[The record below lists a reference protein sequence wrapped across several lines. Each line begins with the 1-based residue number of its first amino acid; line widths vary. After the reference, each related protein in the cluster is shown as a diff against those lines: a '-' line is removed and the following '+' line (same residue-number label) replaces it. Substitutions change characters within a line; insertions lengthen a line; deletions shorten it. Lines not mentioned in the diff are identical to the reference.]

1 MSAANQEQLLEK
13 ILKQLQSMDV
23 NSSNNAKSKASS
35 LGNTN
40 KSKGYISNMIENNVK
55 KSKEYLEIQKKIL
68 REEDKMVKLKSKS
81 GKEETISDR
90 LARNLLKIETLKRAG
105 HDKMAKQIEK
115 ENKALLQQERRQNK
129 IKKLQEEQGKLQE
142 KELKRNKLLIKL
154 GDSAENIRDTYKKL
168 SNSAPIVGAT
178 NLIKG
183 QLNELTGLNGGILGF
198 LEQTLSNL
206 WEQDSVISKLS
217 ANYAL
222 SRKETN
228 QLKINITKAAI
239 QTSLIGVKTVDLV
252 KMQQAYTD
260 EIGRSVQLTEAGFVG
275 LSEMGVATGL
285 GIEGAAQMAASMEE
299 FGFGAERSVDLIEK
313 LMLRSKSVGVSN
325 SVSATKFKENLK
337 IANSYTFKNG
347 LKGVLD
353 MTAYSTRFRIN
364 MQSISS
370 FADKISNPEG
380 AIQTAASLQVLGGA
394 FANLA
399 DPMNLLNQGITDME
413 GLTKTYSNML
423 DGIAQIDKKTGE
435 ISINGYDRLRLKAAA
450 EATNINFDEM
460 MTVAR
465 TKAKYNAIESTFKL
479 NPIINTSDE
488 ETKQIIASLAQY
500 EEGKGFQINIGGK
513 AVQLSKLS
521 KEDINALQP
530 KDDSLNLKT
539 VAENT
544 LGISDI
550 IKNVIA
556 ASMQRLVNEL
566 MPSLI
571 HATDYL
577 VNIVSS
583 IENFITGKSS
593 IGGALPN
600 SYGNGAGAIGGSI
613 AGLGLGAKSARLLK
627 AGGGLKGFGANVK
640 TALGVSTK
648 MGSKI
653 PLIGSLLAGGGEYLS
668 SGSVS
673 RSVGAGLG
681 NAAGGLA
688 GAAVGAAIG
697 SVVPIIGTAIGG
709 LVGGIVG
716 SYGGS
721 ELGAYAGGFIENAN
735 DVIIPK
741 NGRPIKLNSQDD
753 VFAMKQGGAIQ
764 EAIKPSLDVRKTFGG
779 VIPSFVGSNGL
790 RGQGNGK
797 LELSISGSIN
807 LVGGNNSTKISAN
820 ELIKDKNFLREL
832 TRMIGNQMNRDKNGG
847 KFQGGLNNNSF

>member
-35 LGNTN
+35 LGDTN
-40 KSKGYISNMIENNVK
+40 KSKGYISNMVENNVK

-105 HDKMAKQIEK
+105 HDKMVKQIEK

-450 EATNINFDEM
+450 EAMNINFDEM
-460 MTVAR
+460 MSTAR

-583 IENFITGKSS
+583 IENYITGKNS
-593 IGGALPN
+593 IGGSLPN
-600 SYGNGAGAIGGSI
+600 SIGYKSALIGG
-613 AGLGLGAKSARLLK
+613 GY
-627 AGGGLKGFGANVK
+627 GGMK
-640 TALGVSTK
+640 LGVNALSSMSKEAGYLSNLGKGIGVGAK
-648 MGSKI
+648 MGSRVPI
-653 PLIGSLLAGGGEYLS
+653 IGSLLSGGAEYLE
-668 SGSVS
+668 SGSIA
-673 RSVGAGLG
+673 RSIGSGVGAGLG
-681 NAAGGLA
+681 GWGGAAAGAALGTAIIPVPVVGTVIGGLLGGLGGGLA
-688 GAAVGAAIG
+688 GESIG
-697 SVVPIIGTAIGG
+697 KEIGG
-709 LVGGIVG
+709 L
-716 SYGGS
+716 
-721 ELGAYAGGFIENAN
+721 FENAN

-779 VIPSFVGSNGL
+779 VIPSFIGSNGL

>member
-1 MSAANQEQLLEK
+1 
-13 ILKQLQSMDV
+13 
-23 NSSNNAKSKASS
+23 
-35 LGNTN
+35 
-40 KSKGYISNMIENNVK
+40 
-55 KSKEYLEIQKKIL
+55 
-68 REEDKMVKLKSKS
+68 
-81 GKEETISDR
+81 
-90 LARNLLKIETLKRAG
+90 
-105 HDKMAKQIEK
+105 
-115 ENKALLQQERRQNK
+115 
-129 IKKLQEEQGKLQE
+129 
-142 KELKRNKLLIKL
+142 
-154 GDSAENIRDTYKKL
+154 
-168 SNSAPIVGAT
+168 
-178 NLIKG
+178 
-183 QLNELTGLNGGILGF
+183 
-198 LEQTLSNL
+198 
-206 WEQDSVISKLS
+206 
-217 ANYAL
+217 
-222 SRKETN
+222 
-228 QLKINITKAAI
+228 
-239 QTSLIGVKTVDLV
+239 
-252 KMQQAYTD
+252 
-260 EIGRSVQLTEAGFVG
+260 
-275 LSEMGVATGL
+275 
-285 GIEGAAQMAASMEE
+285 MAASMEE

-347 LKGVLD
+347 LKGVAD
-353 MTAYSTRFRIN
+353 MTAYSTKFRIN

-413 GLTKTYSNML
+413 GLTKTYSSML

-435 ISINGYDRLRLKAAA
+435 ININGYDRLRLKAAA

-566 MPSLI
+566 MPSILD
-571 HATDYL
+571 ATDYL
-577 VNIVSS
+577 INIVKK
-583 IENFITGKSS
+583 IEGFITGEKS

-653 PLIGSLLAGGGEYLS
+653 PLIGSLLAAGGEYLS

-721 ELGAYAGGFIENAN
+721 ELGAYAGGVIENAN

-797 LELSISGSIN
+797 LELSINGSIN

-832 TRMIGNQMNRDKNGG
+832 TRMIGNQMNRDQNGG

>member
-35 LGNTN
+35 LGDTN
-40 KSKGYISNMIENNVK
+40 KSKGYISNMVENNIK

-105 HDKMAKQIEK
+105 HDKMVKQIEK

-260 EIGRSVQLTEAGFVG
+260 EIGRSVQLTEAGFVSM
-275 LSEMGVATGL
+275 SEMGVATGL

-299 FGFGAERSVDLIEK
+299 FGFGAERSVELIEK

-347 LKGVLD
+347 LKGVAD
-353 MTAYSTRFRIN
+353 MTAYSTKFRIN

-423 DGIAQIDKKTGE
+423 DGIAKIDYKTGE
-435 ISINGYDRLRLKAAA
+435 ININGYDRLRLKAAA
-450 EATNINFDEM
+450 EAMNISFDEM
-460 MTVAR
+460 MSTAR
-465 TKAKYNAIESTFKL
+465 TKAKRSAIESTFKL

-583 IENFITGKSS
+583 IENYITGKNS
-593 IGGALPN
+593 IGGSLSNSIGYKSALIGGGYGGVKLGINALSSMSKEAGYLPN
-600 SYGNGAGAIGGSI
+600 LGKGIGVGA
-613 AGLGLGAKSARLLK
+613 
-627 AGGGLKGFGANVK
+627 
-640 TALGVSTK
+640 K
-648 MGSKI
+648 MGSRVPI
-653 PLIGSLLAGGGEYLS
+653 IGSLLSGGAEYLE
-668 SGSVS
+668 SGSIV
-673 RSVGAGLG
+673 RSIGSGVGAGLG
-681 NAAGGLA
+681 GWGGAAAGAALGTAIVPGIGTIIGGLIGGLGGGLA
-688 GAAVGAAIG
+688 GESIG
-697 SVVPIIGTAIGG
+697 KQA
-709 LVGGIVG
+709 GGI
-716 SYGGS
+716 
-721 ELGAYAGGFIENAN
+721 FENAN

-741 NGRPIKLNSQDD
+741 NGRPIKLNNQDD

-779 VIPSFVGSNGL
+779 VIPSFIGSNGL

>member
-13 ILKQLQSMDV
+13 ILKQLQNMDIG
-23 NSSNNAKSKASS
+23 SSNNAKSKASS
-35 LGNTN
+35 LGDTN

-55 KSKEYLEIQKKIL
+55 KSKEYLEIQKKISL
-68 REEDKMVKLKSKS
+68 EEDKMVKLKSKS

-142 KELKRNKLLIKL
+142 KELKRNKILIKL
-154 GDSAENIRDTYKKL
+154 GNGAENVRDTYKKL

-252 KMQQAYTD
+252 KMQQTYTD

-347 LKGVLD
+347 LKGVAD
-353 MTAYSTRFRIN
+353 MTAYSTKFRIN

-435 ISINGYDRLRLKAAA
+435 ININGYDRLRLKAAS
-450 EATNINFDEM
+450 EAMNISFDEM
-460 MTVAR
+460 MSTAR
-465 TKAKYNAIESTFKL
+465 TKAKRSAIESTFKL

-583 IENFITGKSS
+583 IENFITGKNS
-593 IGGALPN
+593 IGGSLSNSIGYKSALIGGGYGGVKLGINALSSMSKEAGYLPN
-600 SYGNGAGAIGGSI
+600 LGKGIGVGA
-613 AGLGLGAKSARLLK
+613 
-627 AGGGLKGFGANVK
+627 
-640 TALGVSTK
+640 K
-648 MGSKI
+648 MGSRVPI
-653 PLIGSLLAGGGEYLS
+653 IGSLLSGGAEYLE
-668 SGSVS
+668 SGSIA
-673 RSVGAGLG
+673 RSIGSGVGAGLG
-681 NAAGGLA
+681 GWGGAAAGAALGTAIVPGIGTIIGGLIGGLGGGLA
-688 GAAVGAAIG
+688 GESIG
-697 SVVPIIGTAIGG
+697 KQA
-709 LVGGIVG
+709 GGI
-716 SYGGS
+716 
-721 ELGAYAGGFIENAN
+721 FENAN

-741 NGRPIKLNSQDD
+741 NGRPIKLNNQDD

-779 VIPSFVGSNGL
+779 VIPSFIGSNGL

>member
-23 NSSNNAKSKASS
+23 NSSDNAKSKASS

-40 KSKGYISNMIENNVK
+40 KSKGYISNMVENNVK

-68 REEDKMVKLKSKS
+68 REEDKLVKLKSKS

-105 HDKMAKQIEK
+105 HDKMVKQIEK

-142 KELKRNKLLIKL
+142 KELKKNKLLIKL
-154 GDSAENIRDTYKKL
+154 GDSAENIGDTYKKL

-252 KMQQAYTD
+252 KMQQTYTD

-347 LKGVLD
+347 LKGVAD
-353 MTAYSTRFRIN
+353 MTAYSTKFRIN

-435 ISINGYDRLRLKAAA
+435 ININGYDRLRLKAAS
-450 EATNINFDEM
+450 EAMNISFDEM
-460 MTVAR
+460 MSTAR
-465 TKAKYNAIESTFKL
+465 TKAKRSAIESTFKL

-571 HATDYL
+571 HATDYI

-583 IENFITGKSS
+583 IENYITGKKS
-593 IGGALPN
+593 IGGSLPN
-600 SYGNGAGAIGGSI
+600 SIGHKAALMGGGYGGLKLAGNALSSMTKEAGYLKNLKSGIGAGAKMGSRLPIIGALLSGGAEYLESGSI
-613 AGLGLGAKSARLLK
+613 ARSIGAGVGSGLGGWGGAAAGAALGTAMIPIPVVGTLI
-627 AGGGLKGFGANVK
+627 GGL
-640 TALGVSTK
+640 LG
-648 MGSKI
+648 
-653 PLIGSLLAGGGEYLS
+653 
-668 SGSVS
+668 
-673 RSVGAGLG
+673 GLG
-681 NAAGGLA
+681 GGLA
-688 GAAVGAAIG
+688 GDSIG
-697 SVVPIIGTAIGG
+697 KEIGG
-709 LVGGIVG
+709 L
-716 SYGGS
+716 
-721 ELGAYAGGFIENAN
+721 FENAN

-779 VIPSFVGSNGL
+779 VIPSFIGSNGL